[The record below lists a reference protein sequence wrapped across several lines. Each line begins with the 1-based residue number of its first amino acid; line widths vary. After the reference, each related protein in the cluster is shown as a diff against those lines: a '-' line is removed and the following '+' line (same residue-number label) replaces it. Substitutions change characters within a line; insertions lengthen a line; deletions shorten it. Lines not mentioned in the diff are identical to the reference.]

1 MRSRFW
7 LSIAML
13 LWAVASR
20 PAQADITADYYV
32 WGTIGPTM
40 KVQVAD
46 NGHARVEMGGHLVA
60 IRRDGITY
68 LVHTDEQGAFVV
80 TADEFA
86 RIEASLTPNEPFAA
100 ESDMVRGARIV
111 EAGTEMVG
119 GRTGRIL
126 LVQGEGDQAQS
137 PEFAFVVSDD
147 ADLRPV
153 GSVIAM
159 IFGTPGAMP
168 MASPVRGLIEQ
179 IHARGTLIRMWSLLR
194 LTGTSSEPIPAAAF
208 DLPGPILTGDEA
220 YARLGRAW

>member
-1 MRSRFW
+1 MRFRFW

-86 RIEASLTPNEPFAA
+86 RIEASLTPDDLFAA

-119 GRTGRIL
+119 AG
-126 LVQGEGDQAQS
+126 GDGSCWFRARETKPSLRNLRSSSVRMLTFS
-137 PEFAFVVSDD
+137 PW
-147 ADLRPV
+147 
-153 GSVIAM
+153 
-159 IFGTPGAMP
+159 
-168 MASPVRGLIEQ
+168 
-179 IHARGTLIRMWSLLR
+179 AR
-194 LTGTSSEPIPAAAF
+194 SS
-208 DLPGPILTGDEA
+208 
-220 YARLGRAW
+220 R